1 MPNKLKAIAVDD
13 DVNALATL
21 SQMCKESVFIDL
33 VKTYSNP
40 NEFLSHAP
48 QLNFDLCMLDIEM
61 PGMEGITLAQLLKN
75 KPVIFI
81 TGSDHKFREALN
93 IAPIDI
99 VPKPVLKDRLF
110 RAFEKA
116 HNLLAQKKEFELFNV
131 AESSKKV
138 KIRLPDILLI
148 TTDETDPRHK
158 VAWMKNGDKFTLM
171 NTKLEHLLENTASL
185 IQVNKSEAVSLDA
198 VHEVEH
204 DLITLKDILADN
216 GRAMQVTLSRVYQAK
231 FMERMFYK

>member
-13 DVNALATL
+13 DSYALATL
-21 SQMCKESVFIDL
+21 GQMCKESPL
-33 VKTYSNP
+33 VELINTFTNP
-40 NEFLSHAP
+40 GEFLEKAP
-48 QLNFDLCMLDIEM
+48 QMDFDLCMLDIEM
-61 PGMEGITLAQLLKN
+61 PQMEGIILAQLLKN

-93 IAPIDI
+93 ISPIDI
-99 VPKPVLKDRLF
+99 VPKPILKDRLF

-116 HNLLAQKKEFELFNV
+116 FGLLASKREFELFNV
-131 AESSKKV
+131 AESTKKV
-138 KIRLPDILLI
+138 KLRLPDIMLV

-158 VAWMKNGDKFTLM
+158 IAWMRNGDKYTLM
-171 NTKLEHLLENTASL
+171 NCSLEHLLDNAATL

-204 DLITLKDILADN
+204 DLITLKGVKSDG
-216 GRAMQVTLSRVYQAK
+216 GRPMQITLGRVYQPK
-231 FMERMFYK
+231 FKERMFYK